1 MSFLST
7 YGVKITIEEDLQKDL
22 ESRIEEFGSLDEY
35 VSRLIETDLR
45 STAMVDRTYIE
56 NILSDRMV
64 EMMRD
69 IAPTLSSLLM
79 DDIILEFSVHQ
90 EGESRLMMG
99 IPDFDEIEPVYRDR
113 YEKLIQQLKDA

>member
-1 MSFLST
+1 M
-7 YGVKITIEEDLQKDL
+7 EEY
-22 ESRIEEFGSLDEY
+22 I
-35 VSRLIETDLR
+35 SRLIETDLR
-45 STAMVDRTYIE
+45 STVMVDRTYIE

-79 DDIILEFSVHQ
+79 DDIILDFSVHQ

-99 IPDFDEIEPVYRDR
+99 IPDFDKIEPAYRDR